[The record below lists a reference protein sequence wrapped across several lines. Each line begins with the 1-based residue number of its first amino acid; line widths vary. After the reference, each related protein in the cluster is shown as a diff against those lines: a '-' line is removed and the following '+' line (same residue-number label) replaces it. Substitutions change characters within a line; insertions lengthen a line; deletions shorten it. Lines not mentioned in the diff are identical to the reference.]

1 MTTKAKTVRVVVRTD
16 AVFAN
21 GAHHHYGQEV
31 ELDEKQA
38 AELLR
43 EGRVE
48 KAE

>member
-21 GAHHHYGQEV
+21 GQHHHYGQEV
-31 ELDEKQA
+31 DLDEKQA
-38 AELLR
+38 AELER
-43 EGRVE
+43 EGKVE